1 MRQIVVRAASMCET
15 WGGFMSKPLTVVCF
29 SSQPWE
35 DKMWTNKH
43 HIMSRVAEQ
52 HRVVFVNFRQQS
64 PLKFVREAKLAD
76 PRTRVSLKSLWQQPK
91 LRRVLPGLEVLD
103 VWTPWLNFVGSA
115 HLLRRHFEFEHR
127 VDVVRR
133 WLAEQGITDSVLWV
147 YHPGYGDS
155 IARIPHSLIV
165 YDCVDE
171 YTAFPEFRNMK
182 PWIAERERKLCAI
195 AGVVACT
202 APSLFESKQ
211 KLAPGRTHFVHN
223 VGDAAHFEQA
233 ASDALPVPSDIA
245 SLPHPTIGFI
255 GAVSDYK
262 LNLDWLM
269 HLSQARP
276 SWSLV
281 LVGPTGIADPS
292 TDVGKLR
299 AQPNV
304 HLLGHRSY
312 EELPAYLK
320 GFDVAVI
327 PYRLNDYTNGVF
339 PIKFFEF
346 LASGKPVV
354 ISPLPAV
361 REYWNAVRVADS
373 AEGFVAA
380 CDAALAQDDTI
391 GRARRIELARRNSW
405 DSRVKK
411 LLDLTLAALPPRP

>member
-1 MRQIVVRAASMCET
+1 MT
-15 WGGFMSKPLTVVCF
+15 KPLTIVCF

-43 HIMSRVAEQ
+43 HIASRLAKQ

-64 PLKFVREAKLAD
+64 PFKFVRQARQTDAK
-76 PRTRVSLKSLWQQPK
+76 TRVSLGRLWREPM
-91 LRRVLPGLEVLD
+91 LRQVLPGLEVLD

-115 HLLRRHFEFEHR
+115 HRLRRSFEFEHR
-127 VDVVRR
+127 VNVVGR
-133 WLAEQGITDSVLWV
+133 WLAEQAISDAVLWV

-155 IARIPHSLIV
+155 VARIPHSLIV

-171 YTAFPEFRNMK
+171 YTAFPEFRRAKAWM
-182 PWIAERERKLCAI
+182 AERERRLCAV

-202 APSLFESKQ
+202 APSLYESK
-211 KLAPGRTHFVHN
+211 KELAPGRTHFVHN

-233 ASDALPVPSDIA
+233 LDLATPVPTDVA
-245 SLPHPTIGFI
+245 GLPHPVIGFI

-262 LNLDWLM
+262 LNLDWML
-269 HLSQARP
+269 HLSAARP
-276 SWSLV
+276 DWSIV
-281 LVGPTGIADPS
+281 LIGPTGISDPS

-299 AQPNV
+299 ARPNV

-312 EELPAYLK
+312 EQLPSYLK

-346 LASGKPVV
+346 LASGRPVV

-361 REYWNAVRVADS
+361 REYWGAVRVADT
-373 AEGFVAA
+373 AESFVEA
-380 CDAALAQDDTI
+380 CQAALAEEAPEAQ
-391 GRARRIELARRNSW
+391 RERIELARRNSW

-411 LLDLTLAALPPRP
+411 LSDLVFAALPPTP

>member
-1 MRQIVVRAASMCET
+1 
-15 WGGFMSKPLTVVCF
+15 
-29 SSQPWE
+29 
-35 DKMWTNKH
+35 MWTNKH
-43 HIMSRVAEQ
+43 HIMSRVAQQ
-52 HRVVFVNFRQQS
+52 HRVIFVNFRQQS
-64 PLKFVREAKLAD
+64 PFSFVRQAKQSD
-76 PRTRVSLKSLWQQPK
+76 PKTRVSLGSLWREPM
-91 LRRVLPGLEVLD
+91 LRQVLPGLEVLD

-115 HLLRRHFEFEHR
+115 HVLRRNFEFEHR
-127 VDVVRR
+127 VDVVGR
-133 WLAEQGITDSVLWV
+133 WLAEQGISDAVLWV

-155 IARIPHSLIV
+155 VARIPHRLIV

-171 YTAFPEFRNMK
+171 YTAFPEFRRMK
-182 PWIAERERKLCAI
+182 PWIAERERKLCGV

-223 VGDAAHFEQA
+223 VGDAAHFERA
-233 ASDALPVPSDIA
+233 LDSTLPVPDDVA
-245 SLPHPTIGFI
+245 SLPRPIIGFI

-262 LNLDWLM
+262 LNLDWLI
-269 HLSQARP
+269 HLAQVRP

-281 LVGPTGIADPS
+281 LIGPTGVADPS
-292 TDVGKLR
+292 TDVGKLS

-312 EELPAYLK
+312 EQLPSYLK

-346 LASGKPVV
+346 LASGRPVV

-361 REYWNAVRVADS
+361 REYWGAVRVADS
-373 AEGFVAA
+373 AESFVQA
-380 CDAALAQDDTI
+380 CEAALHGDAPQ
-391 GRARRIELARRNSW
+391 ARQQRLELARRNSW

-411 LLDLTLAALPPRP
+411 LLDLTLAALPPAS